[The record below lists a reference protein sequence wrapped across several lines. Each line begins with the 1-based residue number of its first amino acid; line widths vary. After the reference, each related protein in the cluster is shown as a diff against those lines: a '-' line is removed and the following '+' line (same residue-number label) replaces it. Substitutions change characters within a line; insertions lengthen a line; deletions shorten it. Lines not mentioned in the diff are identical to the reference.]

1 MPGGLT
7 ATPADFEKARKY
19 VNPVDV
25 AAQKETRRRERADTL
40 ARVGRSGTSTAF
52 TARRGSLVD
61 PETAARYARDARD
74 LNAKDAFTLD
84 EAARRAAHREG
95 YAAYIRSSRTTRMR
109 AADSAADDPADPTSL
124 GLRTQYDLRKP
135 KFGNPGLGAFGGS
148 RAHSTDL
155 GPALPRADE
164 PLWIDPANAKA
175 NAPLRKRAPVAY
187 DSFSRSLRDI
197 VRREGASGL
206 YKGMVPNVLR
216 TLPSSGVTFM
226 VYESVRSFLGEEDE
240 EAARR

>member
-1 MPGGLT
+1 VVR
-7 ATPADFEKARKY
+7 ARM
-19 VNPVDV
+19 
-25 AAQKETRRRERADTL
+25 QQRRETE
-40 ARVGRSGTSTAF
+40 TSQ
-52 TARRGSLVD
+52 SD
-61 PETAARYARDARD
+61 
-74 LNAKDAFTLD
+74 
-84 EAARRAAHREG
+84 
-95 YAAYIRSSRTTRMR
+95 
-109 AADSAADDPADPTSL
+109 
-124 GLRTQYDLRKP
+124 
-135 KFGNPGLGAFGGS
+135 
-148 RAHSTDL
+148 
-155 GPALPRADE
+155 
-164 PLWIDPANAKA
+164 ANAKA